1 MILNKLNRR
10 LRALLRK
17 PQLEREL
24 DDELR
29 FHLDQLIERNLQNG
43 MDADEARYAALKA
56 FGGLDQAKENCRDAR
71 RVRVFES
78 LWQDLKYGLR
88 MLIKNPLVSVIAI
101 VTITLGIG
109 ATTAVFSVVNTV
121 ILRPLPYSADQR
133 LMGQPRCTSQQVSLA
148 CDRQQVATVFPCNDS

>member
-56 FGGLDQAKENCRDAR
+56 FGGLDQAKE
-71 RVRVFES
+71 S
-78 LWQDLKYGLR
+78 
-88 MLIKNPLVSVIAI
+88 
-101 VTITLGIG
+101 
-109 ATTAVFSVVNTV
+109 
-121 ILRPLPYSADQR
+121 
-133 LMGQPRCTSQQVSLA
+133 
-148 CDRQQVATVFPCNDS
+148 